1 MIVIHQGSR
10 ETGIGGPAWKTVVT
24 RTTYDLTDGNN
35 QIIAHISTDKGARE
49 ANLYRKLQLKA
60 SEIRTILQYKEESDK
75 KSVKNPK
82 DSEKKG
88 CGVLEVWTNWASG
101 KATYLGK

>member
-1 MIVIHQGSR
+1 MS
-10 ETGIGGPAWKTVVT
+10 
-24 RTTYDLTDGNN
+24 RTTYDLTDGKN
-35 QIIAHISTDKGARE
+35 QIIEHISIDKRVGA
-49 ANLYRKLQLKA
+49 ATLYRKLPPKV

>member
-1 MIVIHQGSR
+1 MVHLDEPIIGVCWNSWSGGRKKEVKILIF
-10 ETGIGGPAWKTVVT
+10 GIFILEWKNTPRGV
-24 RTTYDLTDGNN
+24 
-35 QIIAHISTDKGARE
+35 KGVGA
-49 ANLYRKLQLKA
+49 ATLYRKLPPKV
-60 SEIRTILQYKEESDK
+60 SDRTILQYKEESDK

-82 DSEKKG
+82 DSEEKG